1 MEVWRL
7 VDPGLAEPYM
17 AQTFYEAVA
26 QAVDGGE
33 PPPNT
38 VLLVQPSAPYVCLGF
53 HQELE
58 KEIDVE
64 CCREKGLPIIRRSQ
78 GGGAT
83 HLDNHTS
90 TRLHTSKEAHP
101 SRDN

>member
-1 MEVWRL
+1 LTVES
-7 VDPGLAEPYM
+7 
-17 AQTFYEAVA
+17 
-26 QAVDGGE
+26 
-33 PPPNT
+33 PPNT

-83 HLDNHTS
+83 YLDNQPHTNLAS
-90 TRLHTSKEAHP
+90 KLKGSASKEG
-101 SRDN
+101 